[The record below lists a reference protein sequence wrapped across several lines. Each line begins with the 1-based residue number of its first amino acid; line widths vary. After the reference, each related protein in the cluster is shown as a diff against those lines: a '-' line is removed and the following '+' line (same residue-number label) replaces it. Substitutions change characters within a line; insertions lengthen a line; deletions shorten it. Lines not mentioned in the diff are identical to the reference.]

1 MTKIINLTPHTLNI
15 FTNSN
20 EEVTIAPSGVIAR
33 RAAKREVT
41 GEVAGISL
49 QKSVYSGLIFEDKE
63 KNKVE
68 FTNETEAIYVVSSLC
83 LNGSD
88 TPENFYAPG
97 EQIRNDE
104 GKPIGAKGLSK

>member
-1 MTKIINLTPHTLNI
+1 MTKIINLTPHTINI

-20 EEVTIAPSGVIAR
+20 EELTIAPSGVVAR

-49 QKSVYSGLIFEDKE
+49 QKTNYSRLIYEDKE
-63 KNKVE
+63 KNQVE
-68 FTNETEAIYVVSSLC
+68 FTNEAESIYVVSSLC

-104 GKPIGAKGLSK
+104 GKPIGAVGLTK